1 MKLDLTSPSLLT
13 TYNPE
18 IKINLSLEALFWFW
32 QDFSSMSWF
41 GKMIETKQSNN
52 FIVSFQVLLQKL
64 SKSDEQV
71 KIEKQ
76 QKRCRRLWLELE
88 LAEARAGEKLDWEK
102 SGSWTFDRTASQ
114 KAALISAASSS
125 KFVIGKFFTGEQV
138 LSFSHNVSVVVLTRI
153 TRQYEFESCWLLI
166 FSVLKDR
173 NKRKRSRFGP
183 S

>member
-1 MKLDLTSPSLLT
+1 
-13 TYNPE
+13 
-18 IKINLSLEALFWFW
+18 
-32 QDFSSMSWF
+32 
-41 GKMIETKQSNN
+41 MIETKQSNN

-125 KFVIGKFFTGEQV
+125 KFVIGKFFTGEQG
-138 LSFSHNVSVVVLTRI
+138 FSWNHYVSLVVLTRI
-153 TRQYEFESCWLLI
+153 AQSKNIMTST
-166 FSVLKDR
+166 
-173 NKRKRSRFGP
+173 SRAIEIWNSGQQLMKFHSNLGP
-183 S
+183 ILVFTKIAQQW